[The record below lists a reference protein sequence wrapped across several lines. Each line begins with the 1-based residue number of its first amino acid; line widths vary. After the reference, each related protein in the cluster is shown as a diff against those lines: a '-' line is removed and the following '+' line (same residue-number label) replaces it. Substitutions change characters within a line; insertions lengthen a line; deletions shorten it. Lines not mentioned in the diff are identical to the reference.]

1 MAVPSQVTAHDA
13 LQEATMRRAML
24 LAELK
29 QLADTGR
36 GVECI
41 PLLIDR
47 ADRDKAI
54 LNMHVW
60 QADQAIFGSSRARAC
75 KHLAQTCDWCQ
86 ARLNHSYGTLTVGWL
101 LDARTNGARL
111 LAWLTA
117 LASDPMIAAWTPD
130 PPNPYR

>member
-1 MAVPSQVTAHDA
+1 MAVPSQVTARDRLH
-13 LQEATMRRAML
+13 EATMRRAML

-41 PLLIDR
+41 PLLVDR
-47 ADRDKAI
+47 ANTDRTI
-54 LNMHVW
+54 LGLHAW
-60 QADQAIFGSSRARAC
+60 QADQAVFGSSRARAF
-75 KHLAQTCDWCQ
+75 KHLAQACDWCG
-86 ARLNHSYGTLTVGWL
+86 ARPKRSYGTLTVGWL